1 MIDTCMKSF
10 KQYRE
15 EEIFTQLPEEMRKQ
29 LRQCLAI
36 IVDMTPAE
44 VADSKAIL
52 IDMKKALDE
61 KFAGVN

>member
-1 MIDTCMKSF
+1 MKSF

>member
-1 MIDTCMKSF
+1 MKSF

-15 EEIFTQLPEEMRKQ
+15 EEVFTQLPEEMRKQ
-29 LRQCLAI
+29 LKQCLAI

-52 IDMKKALDE
+52 IDLKKALDE
-61 KFAGVN
+61 KFAGIH